1 MDYNYPNDMYYQ
13 EQTDVPYPFV
23 QESHMLGTS
32 EYASTMP
39 HIVTPDIET
48 ISAPLQTQVPRTQA
62 KRQSRSKQL
71 VRGPARPKTPWSL
84 EQNQQFFRV
93 MAEYIYVDKTG
104 IWPLAIYLNPAELD
118 HVEQCEM
125 SLKMT
130 DTEIA
135 QSLCEQEVE
144 SNPNRCSHKLF
155 GVLRHMQL
163 ASGNHGVRVVNEKAK
178 NVRSRIIRS
187 FMTMYANGSLPTKR
201 PVRYVAAI
209 LSSLAASPFCP
220 AKEGSMS
227 MPMSIYATNDNKH
240 DVGLWLQA
248 MFWLYPRR
256 MYEFLVQCSVQI
268 IRTWVEGVSADRRT
282 REDFHMLTVEEP
294 DIFVIVE
301 QLRRMVGFLGD
312 DTGKKP
318 KNTGSRRQGSS
329 DAYNQYG
336 NGGDNDDANKKRK
349 RKLTL
354 QESKK
359 RIRGASDMV
368 VTNDGEQMSLSLFE
382 LLKNEEKLQIAGKRI
397 KMLAAVGGV
406 VRNGSAGTSLDVKYH
421 MYRLWTCVARLAEI
435 NQMLVP
441 NNMIPHDEALGWPRF
456 AEFIVVTDYNSP
468 FDAASVEP
476 RLRVSKT
483 RLMCNSMHHNVEEM
497 IEQWVASTE
506 GETRREIPLWL
517 VAARRIDGKYVLGLV
532 ISSLN
537 TETPV
542 LSDQNL
548 SLVTSFRKFSDDELA
563 PALKT
568 AIATG
573 GNVEL
578 GNATMCSCSGL
589 DPWPWGTAQPNTDE
603 HNAPIKIDVDGSD
616 IQLMVSSAYPN
627 SSDVINPWME
637 PRVMPNSVFDR
648 QQQYADMGIIKDAP
662 TFDELMSEEG
672 NRSGVAA
679 IRVKPAT
686 PTTSNTWQQM
696 PAMPLSTN
704 HFSAL
709 GGQMSAFTPHGFAG
723 LDNVTN
729 VAGAAGLSVYQGSD
743 GTYTPDMY
751 SNMYQQPTQPMFDP
765 SGALLIDPSHHLP
778 VDMLNG
784 YDNNGWSQNGLD
796 PNSPY
801 PQIFGNSGAP
811 SEYGPP

>member
-1 MDYNYPNDMYYQ
+1 MEYTYPDMYYQ
-13 EQTDVPYPFV
+13 EQTDVPYAFV
-23 QESHMLGTS
+23 QESHMLDT
-32 EYASTMP
+32 EYASMP
-39 HIVTPDIET
+39 QLVTPDIET
-48 ISAPLQTQVPRTQA
+48 VSAPLQTQRVPRTVA
-62 KRQSRSKQL
+62 KRQSRSKPIA
-71 VRGPARPKTPWSL
+71 RGPARPKTPWSL

-104 IWPLAIYLNPAELD
+104 ILPLAIYLNPAELD
-118 HVEQCEM
+118 HVEQCEL
-125 SLKMT
+125 SLSMT
-130 DTEIA
+130 DAEIA

-144 SNPNRCSHKLF
+144 SNPNRCSHQLF
-155 GVLRHMQL
+155 GVLRHMQH

-209 LSSLAASPFCP
+209 LASLTASPFCP
-220 AKEGSMS
+220 AKENSLNI
-227 MPMSIYATNDNKH
+227 PMSIYATNDNKH

-256 MYEFLVQCSVQI
+256 MYEFLVQCSVQV
-268 IRTWVEGVSADRRT
+268 IRTWIEGVPADRRT

-301 QLRRMVGFLGD
+301 QLSRMVGFLGEEM
-312 DTGKKP
+312 GKKP
-318 KNTGSRRQGSS
+318 KNAGSRRQNSS
-329 DAYNQYG
+329 NAYGQYNDASN
-336 NGGDNDDANKKRK
+336 KRK
-349 RKLTL
+349 RKLTA

-359 RIRGASDMV
+359 RIRGVSDMV
-368 VTNDGEQMSLSLFE
+368 VTNDGEQLSLSLFD

-406 VRNGSAGTSLDVKYH
+406 VRNGSASTLLDVKYH

-441 NNMIPHDEALGWPRF
+441 NNMVPHEEALKWPRF
-456 AEFIVVTDYNSP
+456 AEFIVVNDYNSS
-468 FDAASVEP
+468 FDAARVEP
-476 RLRVSKT
+476 LLRVSKT
-483 RLMCNSMHHNVEEM
+483 RNLCNNIHYNIEEM
-497 IEQWVASTE
+497 IGQWIASTE
-506 GETRREIPLWL
+506 GETRREIPMWL

-542 LSDQNL
+542 LGDQSS
-548 SLVTSFRKFSDDELA
+548 SLVTSYRKYSDDELT

-578 GNATMCSCSGL
+578 GNTTMCSRSGL
-589 DPWPWGTAQPNTDE
+589 DPWPWGTQHQNTK
-603 HNAPIKIDVDGSD
+603 HNEPVKIDVDGSD
-616 IQLMVSSAYPN
+616 IQLMVSTAYPN
-627 SSDVINPWME
+627 SMDIINPWME

-648 QQQYADMGIIKDAP
+648 QQQYADMGVIKDAP

-672 NRSGVAA
+672 NRNGVAA
-679 IRVKPAT
+679 IRVKPAA
-686 PTTSNTWQQM
+686 PSTSNAWKQL
-696 PAMPLSTN
+696 PAMPLNTN
-704 HFSAL
+704 FPAL
-709 GGQMSAFTPHGFAG
+709 GGQMGAFTPHGFAG
-723 LDNVTN
+723 LDNVSG
-729 VAGAAGLSVYQGSD
+729 VGSMAALNVYQGSEEN
-743 GTYTPDMY
+743 YTNDMY
-751 SNMYQQPTQPMFDP
+751 SNMHQQTQPMFDP

-778 VDMLNG
+778 VNMLNG
-784 YDNNGWSQNGLD
+784 YDNGWSQNGFD

-801 PQIFGNSGAP
+801 PQMFGNSGAP